1 MTTEPLGHLCSLVHL
16 EKYSELSYRRTGT
29 LFWGKIPGAT
39 ALFDGGTFIK
49 NASAIR
55 FLKFNFFLWKSSRLE
70 V

>member
-39 ALFDGGTFIK
+39 ALFDGGTFNK
-49 NASAIR
+49 NAMVMHKIFDIFVFKR
-55 FLKFNFFLWKSSRLE
+55 FWS
-70 V
+70 